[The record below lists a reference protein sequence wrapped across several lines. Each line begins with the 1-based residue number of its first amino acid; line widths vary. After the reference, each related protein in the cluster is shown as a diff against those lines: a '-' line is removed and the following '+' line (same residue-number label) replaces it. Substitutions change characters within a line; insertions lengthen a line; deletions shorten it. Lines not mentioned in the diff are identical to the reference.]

1 MRRWLHPSPAARQR
15 AFDGEFAVQV
25 DLQQLKDEIVPIA
38 EVHGIEL
45 VALEWALGPG
55 RGVLRVFID
64 RRGGDPRT
72 PPEAREAGAT
82 ADLCAAVSRDVSAAL
97 DEKDLIPYAYDLEV
111 SSPGFERPVQKREDY
126 DRFVGLKVKVRTRVP
141 VQGKGTFEGTLRG
154 TTDDPRGGFIVKLDV
169 HGKEME
175 LPSREI
181 ARSRLAEI
189 KEPPRTKPGKGPK
202 KPRSPRA
209 DAPANAA
216 GSERADDGTNETT
229 SPTRTTPA
237 STVER

>member
-1 MRRWLHPSPAARQR
+1 MRRWLHPSPAARRR

-38 EVHGIEL
+38 EVHGVEL

-55 RGVLRVFID
+55 RGILRLFID
-64 RRGGDPRT
+64 RHGGDPRT
-72 PPEAREAGAT
+72 PPESREAGAT
-82 ADLCAAVSRDVSAAL
+82 ADLCASVSRDVGAAL
-97 DEKDLIPYAYDLEV
+97 DTKDLIHWPYDLEV

-126 DRFVGLKVKVRTRVP
+126 DRFAGLKVKVRTRVP

-154 TTDDPRGGFIVKLDV
+154 TADDPKGGFVVKLEV

-189 KEPPRTKPGKGPK
+189 KEPPRAKPGKGPK
-202 KPRSPRA
+202 KPKAARA
-209 DAPANAA
+209 ETAQSIE
-216 GSERADDGTNETT
+216 GERADDGTNETT
-229 SPTRTTPA
+229 TPERTTPA
-237 STVER
+237 PTVER

>member
-38 EVHGIEL
+38 EVHGVEL

-55 RGVLRVFID
+55 RGILRLFID
-64 RRGGDPRT
+64 RHGGDPRT
-72 PPEAREAGAT
+72 PPESREAGAT
-82 ADLCAAVSRDVSAAL
+82 ADLCAAVSRDVGAAL
-97 DEKDLIPYAYDLEV
+97 DTKDLIHWPYDLEV

-126 DRFVGLKVKVRTRVP
+126 DRFAGLKVKVRTRVP

-154 TTDDPRGGFIVKLDV
+154 TTDDPQGGFVVKLEV

-189 KEPPRTKPGKGPK
+189 KEPPRAKPGKGPK
-202 KPRSPRA
+202 KPKA
-209 DAPANAA
+209 APAETAHHTE
-216 GSERADDGTNETT
+216 SERADDGTNETT
-229 SPTRTTPA
+229 TPTRTTPA
-237 STVER
+237 PTVER